1 MTSVARYLLPSVLGA
16 ANKRNVR
23 GPFTIIAVCLSNATR
38 LAAYAL
44 LFATASHAA
53 KLRDIDIPALLAQSP
68 NYADCAT
75 DGLPPIAES
84 SLSYY
89 DFDGDGNEEAIFVGA
104 SCLAGTG
111 GPDIHG
117 VFRLDAF
124 GRLIEIKLPE
134 SPPPLPLAGNRN
146 YLLYEQAGLLV
157 REYYDSSERKNPLTE
172 YFRWRNGRFQ
182 LEHSETAP
190 TYEAGF
196 DCRKARSDAE
206 VTICGHE
213 DLAATDRELGERY
226 QDILKTISPA
236 RRHGF
241 VSGQKKWLQKRNS
254 RCTYK
259 WIREC
264 LSEMYR
270 DRLQELDSLSWRRK
284 G

>member
-1 MTSVARYLLPSVLGA
+1 VTTVKRCLLASILTTTK
-16 ANKRNVR
+16 NRNCR
-23 GPFTIIAVCLSNATR
+23 SMNIQRTLRLSNVAST
-38 LAAYAL
+38 AVFVL
-44 LFATASHAA
+44 LTATASQAA
-53 KLRDIDIPALLAQSP
+53 TLREIDIPTILAQSSD
-68 NYADCAT
+68 YADCAN
-75 DGLPPIAES
+75 DGLPPIAVS

-89 DFDGDGNEEAIFVGA
+89 DFDGDGSEEAIFVGA

-117 VFRLDAF
+117 AFRLDAQD
-124 GRLIEIKLPE
+124 RLIEIKLPE
-134 SPPPLPLAGNRN
+134 TPPPLPLAGNRN
-146 YLLYEQAGLLV
+146 FLLYEQAGLLV
-157 REYYDSSERKNPLTE
+157 REYYDSSERKKPLTE
-172 YFRWRNGRFQ
+172 YFRWRSGKFQ
-182 LEHSETAP
+182 LERSEKAP
-190 TYEAGF
+190 MFEAGF

-206 VTICGHE
+206 ITICGPE
-213 DLAATDRELGERY
+213 DLAATDRELVERY